1 MSHIAHARSPG
12 KGVQPVSGLPLF
24 DWRPSLPLYSN
35 PLHVIAG
42 RLSTRCRVP
51 FHVALAHAE
60 QAGLGKEA
68 C

>member
-1 MSHIAHARSPG
+1 MTFIAHARNPG
-12 KGVQPVSGLPLF
+12 KDTSPSIGLPLF

-35 PLHVIAG
+35 ALHVVAR
-42 RLSTRCRVP
+42 RLSVRCRVP

-68 C
+68 F